1 MVTEKNASFLGTGW
15 AFPPT
20 FNPKTDTVEMVSED
34 EDIKQSLHILF
45 GTLKGERIMNIEYGS
60 NLNDM
65 VYENIGTTLLNFII
79 YRIEQAILFFEPRIK
94 VSTINIDTSEEI
106 EGIVYISVFY
116 TIIQTN
122 TRSNIV
128 YPFYLKEGTL
138 LRK

>member
-1 MVTEKNASFLGTGW
+1 MGTEKNTSFLGTGW

-20 FNPKTDTVEMVSED
+20 FNPKTHEVEMVSED

-45 GTLKGERIMNIEYGS
+45 GTLKGERVMNTEYGS

-65 VYENIGTTLLNFII
+65 VFENIGTTLLHFII

-94 VSTINIDTSEEI
+94 VSNIDIDASEQI
-106 EGIVYISVFY
+106 EGVVYISVFY

-138 LRK
+138 LKK